1 MAESSDK
8 FLTRPPLV
16 DSFGRVHSNLRI
28 SVTDRCNIRC
38 FYCMP
43 ESNVQFLPRTELL
56 TFEELTRFVSVV
68 ASCGVN
74 KLRLTGGEPLVRSNL
89 SELVG
94 QLAKIDGIQDIAL
107 TTNGLLLADYA
118 QPLFDAGLHRLNVS
132 LDGLSEATFQKISRR
147 SGLDKVLAGIDK
159 AIEMGFSEDSIKRGF
174 NRRNYRAGN
183 YSARSIR
190 ESKKVGIA
198 FLSNSCLLMQ
208 TSHGQATRVLSGEKI
223 KAMIESEIGSLV
235 PAERLDKSQP
245 SMDFDFADGNGRI
258 GFINP
263 ISQPFCSDC
272 NRIRIT
278 AEGKFRNCLFSTSE
292 WDLRKILREGGTDAD
307 IEAAVRDSIGQKKAT
322 HGIDSDAFVRPEKAM
337 FQIGGLNKLNAGRL
351 LRACVFFVK
360 MSEFFSSSGTHH
372 VQLFGHSLYIPFIST
387 SGLDCWADIDFFFWS
402 L

>member
-1 MAESSDK
+1 M
-8 FLTRPPLV
+8 
-16 DSFGRVHSNLRI
+16 
-28 SVTDRCNIRC
+28 
-38 FYCMP
+38 
-43 ESNVQFLPRTELL
+43 
-56 TFEELTRFVSVV
+56 TRFVSVV
-68 ASCGVN
+68 ATCGVN

-159 AIEMGFSEDSIKRGF
+159 AIEMGFRKIRLNAVSIAGITEPEIIPLARF
-174 NRRNYRAGN
+174 ARAKELELRFIEFMPLDADK
-183 YSARSIR
+183 SWASD
-190 ESKKVGIA
+190 
-198 FLSNSCLLMQ
+198 Q
-208 TSHGQATRVLSGEKI
+208 VLSGEKI

-337 FQIGGLNKLNAGRL
+337 FQIGG
-351 LRACVFFVK
+351 
-360 MSEFFSSSGTHH
+360 
-372 VQLFGHSLYIPFIST
+372 
-387 SGLDCWADIDFFFWS
+387 
-402 L
+402 

>member
-1 MAESSDK
+1 M
-8 FLTRPPLV
+8 
-16 DSFGRVHSNLRI
+16 
-28 SVTDRCNIRC
+28 
-38 FYCMP
+38 
-43 ESNVQFLPRTELL
+43 
-56 TFEELTRFVSVV
+56 TRFVSVV
-68 ASCGVN
+68 ATCGVN

-159 AIEMGFSEDSIKRGF
+159 AIEMGFRKIRLNAVSIAGITEPEIIPLARFARAKELELRFIEFMPLDADKSWASE
-174 NRRNYRAGN
+174 
-183 YSARSIR
+183 
-190 ESKKVGIA
+190 
-198 FLSNSCLLMQ
+198 Q
-208 TSHGQATRVLSGEKI
+208 VLSGEKI
-223 KAMIESEIGSLV
+223 KAMIQSEIGSLV

-245 SMDFDFADGNGRI
+245 SMDFDFADGIGRI

-307 IEAAVRDSIGQKKAT
+307 IEAAVRDSIGQKKAA

-337 FQIGGLNKLNAGRL
+337 FQIGG
-351 LRACVFFVK
+351 
-360 MSEFFSSSGTHH
+360 
-372 VQLFGHSLYIPFIST
+372 
-387 SGLDCWADIDFFFWS
+387 
-402 L
+402 

>member
-1 MAESSDK
+1 MAKSSDK

-56 TFEELTRFVSVV
+56 TFEEMTRFVSVV

-159 AIEMGFSEDSIKRGF
+159 AIEMGFRKIRLNAVSIAGITEPEIIPLARFARAKELELRFIEFMPLDADKSWASE
-174 NRRNYRAGN
+174 
-183 YSARSIR
+183 
-190 ESKKVGIA
+190 
-198 FLSNSCLLMQ
+198 Q
-208 TSHGQATRVLSGEKI
+208 VLSGEKI
-223 KAMIESEIGSLV
+223 KAMIQSEIGSLV

-245 SMDFDFADGNGRI
+245 SMDFDFADGIGRI

-307 IEAAVRDSIGQKKAT
+307 IEAAVRDSIGQKKAA

-337 FQIGGLNKLNAGRL
+337 FQIGG
-351 LRACVFFVK
+351 
-360 MSEFFSSSGTHH
+360 
-372 VQLFGHSLYIPFIST
+372 
-387 SGLDCWADIDFFFWS
+387 
-402 L
+402 

>member
-159 AIEMGFSEDSIKRGF
+159 AIEMGFQKIRLNAVSIAGITEPEIIPLARF
-174 NRRNYRAGN
+174 ARAKELELRFIEFMPLDADK
-183 YSARSIR
+183 SWASD
-190 ESKKVGIA
+190 
-198 FLSNSCLLMQ
+198 Q
-208 TSHGQATRVLSGEKI
+208 VLSGEKI

-337 FQIGGLNKLNAGRL
+337 FQIGG
-351 LRACVFFVK
+351 
-360 MSEFFSSSGTHH
+360 
-372 VQLFGHSLYIPFIST
+372 
-387 SGLDCWADIDFFFWS
+387 
-402 L
+402 

>member
-1 MAESSDK
+1 
-8 FLTRPPLV
+8 
-16 DSFGRVHSNLRI
+16 
-28 SVTDRCNIRC
+28 
-38 FYCMP
+38 
-43 ESNVQFLPRTELL
+43 
-56 TFEELTRFVSVV
+56 LTRFVSVV

-159 AIEMGFSEDSIKRGF
+159 AIEMGFQKIRLNAVSIAGITEPEIIPLARF
-174 NRRNYRAGN
+174 ARA
-183 YSARSIR
+183 
-190 ESKKVGIA
+190 KKLELRFIEFMPLDA
-198 FLSNSCLLMQ
+198 DKSWASDQ
-208 TSHGQATRVLSGEKI
+208 VLSGEKI

-337 FQIGGLNKLNAGRL
+337 FQIGG
-351 LRACVFFVK
+351 
-360 MSEFFSSSGTHH
+360 
-372 VQLFGHSLYIPFIST
+372 
-387 SGLDCWADIDFFFWS
+387 
-402 L
+402 

>member
-1 MAESSDK
+1 
-8 FLTRPPLV
+8 
-16 DSFGRVHSNLRI
+16 
-28 SVTDRCNIRC
+28 
-38 FYCMP
+38 MP

-159 AIEMGFSEDSIKRGF
+159 AIEMGFQKIRLNAVSIAGITEPEIIPLARF
-174 NRRNYRAGN
+174 ARA
-183 YSARSIR
+183 
-190 ESKKVGIA
+190 KKLELRFIEFMPLDADKSWASV
-198 FLSNSCLLMQ
+198 Q
-208 TSHGQATRVLSGEKI
+208 VLSGEKI

-337 FQIGGLNKLNAGRL
+337 FQIGG
-351 LRACVFFVK
+351 
-360 MSEFFSSSGTHH
+360 
-372 VQLFGHSLYIPFIST
+372 
-387 SGLDCWADIDFFFWS
+387 
-402 L
+402 

>member
-159 AIEMGFSEDSIKRGF
+159 AIEMGFQKIRLNAVSIAGITEPEIIPLARF
-174 NRRNYRAGN
+174 ARA
-183 YSARSIR
+183 
-190 ESKKVGIA
+190 KKLELRFIEFMPLDA
-198 FLSNSCLLMQ
+198 DKSWASDQ
-208 TSHGQATRVLSGEKI
+208 VLSGEKI

-235 PAERLDKSQP
+235 PAERLDKSLP

-337 FQIGGLNKLNAGRL
+337 FQIGG
-351 LRACVFFVK
+351 
-360 MSEFFSSSGTHH
+360 
-372 VQLFGHSLYIPFIST
+372 
-387 SGLDCWADIDFFFWS
+387 
-402 L
+402 

>member
-1 MAESSDK
+1 
-8 FLTRPPLV
+8 
-16 DSFGRVHSNLRI
+16 
-28 SVTDRCNIRC
+28 
-38 FYCMP
+38 MP

-159 AIEMGFSEDSIKRGF
+159 AIEMGFQKIRLNAVSIAGITEPEIIPLARF
-174 NRRNYRAGN
+174 ARA
-183 YSARSIR
+183 
-190 ESKKVGIA
+190 KKLELRFIEFMPLDA
-198 FLSNSCLLMQ
+198 DKSWASDQ
-208 TSHGQATRVLSGEKI
+208 VLSGEKI

-278 AEGKFRNCLFSTSE
+278 AEGKFSNCLFSTSE

-337 FQIGGLNKLNAGRL
+337 FQIGG
-351 LRACVFFVK
+351 
-360 MSEFFSSSGTHH
+360 
-372 VQLFGHSLYIPFIST
+372 
-387 SGLDCWADIDFFFWS
+387 
-402 L
+402 

>member
-1 MAESSDK
+1 
-8 FLTRPPLV
+8 
-16 DSFGRVHSNLRI
+16 
-28 SVTDRCNIRC
+28 
-38 FYCMP
+38 MP

-107 TTNGLLLADYA
+107 TTNGLLLAYYA

-159 AIEMGFSEDSIKRGF
+159 AIEMGFQKIRLNAVSIAGITEPEIIPLARF
-174 NRRNYRAGN
+174 ARA
-183 YSARSIR
+183 
-190 ESKKVGIA
+190 KKLELRFIEFMPLDA
-198 FLSNSCLLMQ
+198 DKSWASDQ
-208 TSHGQATRVLSGEKI
+208 VLSGEKI

-337 FQIGGLNKLNAGRL
+337 FQIGG
-351 LRACVFFVK
+351 
-360 MSEFFSSSGTHH
+360 
-372 VQLFGHSLYIPFIST
+372 
-387 SGLDCWADIDFFFWS
+387 
-402 L
+402 

>member
-1 MAESSDK
+1 
-8 FLTRPPLV
+8 
-16 DSFGRVHSNLRI
+16 LR
-28 SVTDRCNIRC
+28 
-38 FYCMP
+38 
-43 ESNVQFLPRTELL
+43 
-56 TFEELTRFVSVV
+56 RFVSVV
-68 ASCGVN
+68 ASFGVN

-159 AIEMGFSEDSIKRGF
+159 AIEMGFQKIRLNAVSIAGITEPEIIPLARF
-174 NRRNYRAGN
+174 ARA
-183 YSARSIR
+183 
-190 ESKKVGIA
+190 KKLELRFIEFMPLDA
-198 FLSNSCLLMQ
+198 DKSWASDQ
-208 TSHGQATRVLSGEKI
+208 VLSGEKI

-337 FQIGGLNKLNAGRL
+337 FQIGG
-351 LRACVFFVK
+351 
-360 MSEFFSSSGTHH
+360 
-372 VQLFGHSLYIPFIST
+372 
-387 SGLDCWADIDFFFWS
+387 
-402 L
+402 

>member
-1 MAESSDK
+1 
-8 FLTRPPLV
+8 
-16 DSFGRVHSNLRI
+16 
-28 SVTDRCNIRC
+28 
-38 FYCMP
+38 MP

-159 AIEMGFSEDSIKRGF
+159 AIEMGFQKIRLNAVSIAGITEPEIIPLARF
-174 NRRNYRAGN
+174 ARA
-183 YSARSIR
+183 
-190 ESKKVGIA
+190 KKLELRFIEFMPLDA
-198 FLSNSCLLMQ
+198 DKSWASDQ
-208 TSHGQATRVLSGEKI
+208 VLSGEKI

-337 FQIGGLNKLNAGRL
+337 FQIGG
-351 LRACVFFVK
+351 
-360 MSEFFSSSGTHH
+360 
-372 VQLFGHSLYIPFIST
+372 
-387 SGLDCWADIDFFFWS
+387 
-402 L
+402 

>member
-159 AIEMGFSEDSIKRGF
+159 AIEMGFQKIRLNAVSIAGITEPEIIPLARF
-174 NRRNYRAGN
+174 ARA
-183 YSARSIR
+183 
-190 ESKKVGIA
+190 KKLELRFIEFMPLDA
-198 FLSNSCLLMQ
+198 DKSWASDQ
-208 TSHGQATRVLSGEKI
+208 VLSGEKI

-337 FQIGGLNKLNAGRL
+337 FQIGG
-351 LRACVFFVK
+351 
-360 MSEFFSSSGTHH
+360 
-372 VQLFGHSLYIPFIST
+372 
-387 SGLDCWADIDFFFWS
+387 
-402 L
+402 

>member
-1 MAESSDK
+1 MAKSSDK

-56 TFEELTRFVSVV
+56 TFEEMTRFVSVV
-68 ASCGVN
+68 ATCGVN

-159 AIEMGFSEDSIKRGF
+159 AIEMGFRKIRLNAVSIAGITEPEIIPLARFARAKELELRFIEFMPLDADKSWASE
-174 NRRNYRAGN
+174 
-183 YSARSIR
+183 
-190 ESKKVGIA
+190 
-198 FLSNSCLLMQ
+198 Q
-208 TSHGQATRVLSGEKI
+208 VLSGEKI
-223 KAMIESEIGSLV
+223 KAMIQSEIGSLV

-245 SMDFDFADGNGRI
+245 SMDFDFADGIGRI

-307 IEAAVRDSIGQKKAT
+307 IEAAVRDSIGQKKAA

-337 FQIGGLNKLNAGRL
+337 FQIGG
-351 LRACVFFVK
+351 
-360 MSEFFSSSGTHH
+360 
-372 VQLFGHSLYIPFIST
+372 
-387 SGLDCWADIDFFFWS
+387 
-402 L
+402 

>member
-1 MAESSDK
+1 M
-8 FLTRPPLV
+8 
-16 DSFGRVHSNLRI
+16 
-28 SVTDRCNIRC
+28 
-38 FYCMP
+38 
-43 ESNVQFLPRTELL
+43 
-56 TFEELTRFVSVV
+56 TRFVSVV

-159 AIEMGFSEDSIKRGF
+159 AIEMGFRKIRLNAVSIAGITEPEIIPLARFARAKELELRFIEFMPLDADKSWASE
-174 NRRNYRAGN
+174 
-183 YSARSIR
+183 
-190 ESKKVGIA
+190 
-198 FLSNSCLLMQ
+198 Q
-208 TSHGQATRVLSGEKI
+208 VLSGEKI
-223 KAMIESEIGSLV
+223 KAMIQSEIGSLV

-245 SMDFDFADGNGRI
+245 SMDFDFADGIGRI

-307 IEAAVRDSIGQKKAT
+307 IEAAVRDSIGQKKAA

-337 FQIGGLNKLNAGRL
+337 FQIGG
-351 LRACVFFVK
+351 
-360 MSEFFSSSGTHH
+360 
-372 VQLFGHSLYIPFIST
+372 
-387 SGLDCWADIDFFFWS
+387 
-402 L
+402 

>member
-159 AIEMGFSEDSIKRGF
+159 AIEMGFQKIRLNAVSIAGITEPEIIPLARF
-174 NRRNYRAGN
+174 ARA
-183 YSARSIR
+183 
-190 ESKKVGIA
+190 KKLELRFIEFMPLDADKSWASV
-198 FLSNSCLLMQ
+198 Q
-208 TSHGQATRVLSGEKI
+208 VLSGEKI

-337 FQIGGLNKLNAGRL
+337 FQIGG
-351 LRACVFFVK
+351 
-360 MSEFFSSSGTHH
+360 
-372 VQLFGHSLYIPFIST
+372 
-387 SGLDCWADIDFFFWS
+387 
-402 L
+402 

>member
-1 MAESSDK
+1 MARPNGCIQTQHNRDSCQLFQRFPKDFARLESTQAFYLFPGFDLRFAKSAIDNFFYSLRPMAESSNK

-16 DSFGRVHSNLRI
+16 DSFGRVHNNLRI

-56 TFEELTRFVSVV
+56 TFEELTRFVSV
-68 ASCGVN
+68 AAKCGVN

-89 SELVG
+89 SDLVG
-94 QLAKIDGIQDIAL
+94 RLAKIDGIQDIAL

-118 QPLFDAGLHRLNVS
+118 QPLFEAGLHRLNVS

-147 SGLDKVLAGIDK
+147 SGLEKVLAGIDK
-159 AIEMGFSEDSIKRGF
+159 AIEIGFKKIRLNAVSIAGITEPEIIPLAQF
-174 NRRNYRAGN
+174 ARA
-183 YSARSIR
+183 
-190 ESKKVGIA
+190 KKLELRFIEFMPLDA
-198 FLSNSCLLMQ
+198 DKSWASDQ
-208 TSHGQATRVLSGEKI
+208 VLSGEQI

-235 PAERLDKSQP
+235 PAERVDKSQP

-307 IEAAVRDSIGQKKAT
+307 IEAAVRDSIGQKKAA

-337 FQIGGLNKLNAGRL
+337 FQIGG
-351 LRACVFFVK
+351 
-360 MSEFFSSSGTHH
+360 
-372 VQLFGHSLYIPFIST
+372 
-387 SGLDCWADIDFFFWS
+387 
-402 L
+402 